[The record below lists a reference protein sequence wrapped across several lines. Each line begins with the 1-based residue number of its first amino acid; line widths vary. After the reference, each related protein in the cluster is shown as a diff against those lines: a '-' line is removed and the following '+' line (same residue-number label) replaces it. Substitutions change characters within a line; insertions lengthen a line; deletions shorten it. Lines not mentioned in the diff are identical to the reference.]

1 MCTITL
7 TIIFIIIILT
17 FYFLNNFMNR
27 KENFCYGNVFCNGNK
42 DNAICT
48 GQQCKPCGL
57 DAQCRSDS
65 DCGPNICIDGCCDG
79 N

>member
-27 KENFCYGNVFCNGNK
+27 KENFCYGNVFCK
-42 DNAICT
+42 QPIINAIYAFVE
-48 GQQCKPCGL
+48 GILNP
-57 DAQCRSDS
+57 
-65 DCGPNICIDGCCDG
+65 
-79 N
+79 